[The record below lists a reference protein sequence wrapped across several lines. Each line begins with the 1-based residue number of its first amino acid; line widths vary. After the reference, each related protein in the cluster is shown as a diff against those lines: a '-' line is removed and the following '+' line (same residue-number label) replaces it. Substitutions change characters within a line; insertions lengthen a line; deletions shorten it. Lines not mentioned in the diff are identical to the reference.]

1 MIKTGAAIAA
11 IVVVLAMAGS
21 AGAQTWQATTELTA
35 DSNSSCPKASV
46 PYEFTVRDTTLTV
59 KTPVGAT
66 HSGTIAADGRV
77 EIRYPAS
84 GPTAAKLG
92 TTTLAGNAR
101 SRDLRVSA
109 SGLEGCVYALRP
121 AAGVA
126 SAPGAAGPAS
136 AIVGTW
142 KGPFRGYRSGFFGE
156 GLVLAILINGKCNAA
171 KIGRGAYNPVCKYS
185 NNGNTVNFLTDI
197 SEAVELEF
205 KNGKLD
211 GTLTTNEGF
220 RVLVTLTKQ

>member
-1 MIKTGAAIAA
+1 MIKTGATIAA
-11 IVVVLAMAGS
+11 IAVVLAMAGS

-35 DSNSSCPKASV
+35 ESNSSCPKPSV
-46 PYEFTVRDTTLTV
+46 PYEFTVKDTTLTV
-59 KTPVGAT
+59 RTPVGAT

-101 SRDLRVSA
+101 TRELRVSA

-121 AAGVA
+121 SGGTASVA
-126 SAPGAAGPAS
+126 AAGPAA

-142 KGPFRGYRSGFFGE
+142 KGPFSGYRSAYFGE
-156 GLVLAILINGKCNAA
+156 GLVLAILTDGKCTAA
-171 KIGRGAYNPVCKYS
+171 KIGRGFYNPDCKYS
-185 NNGNTVNFLTDI
+185 NNGNTVSFKSGGGESI
-197 SEAVELEF
+197 ELAF
-205 KNGKLD
+205 RNGRLD
-211 GTLTTNEGF
+211 GSLESAEGIRIF
-220 RVLVTLTKQ
+220 VELTKQ